1 MPEIDTSRAHPARMY
16 DYLLGGKDHFEAD
29 REAIGALL
37 KAVPNARTGAREN
50 RAFLGRAVQY
60 LVTEA
65 GIRQFLD
72 IGSGL
77 PTAHNVHD
85 VAQSVAPE
93 SRVVYVDNDPNVMAH
108 ARALL
113 TSDPAGRTGYVQA
126 DLHDPEAILRHP
138 SVRETLDF
146 AAPVALMLVA
156 VLHFFPD
163 DQDPAGI
170 VSTLVSALPPGSYLV
185 ASQTTTDFL
194 DEAKSAEGVQAV
206 QRAGVPFQSRTAA
219 DFADLAFTG
228 LELVAP
234 GLVPVSE
241 WRPETEPGLIP
252 PPSEVGY
259 LGAVAR
265 KS

>member
-1 MPEIDTSRAHPARMY
+1 MY

-37 KAVPNARTGAREN
+37 QAVPNARTGAREN

-60 LVTEA
+60 LAAEA

-77 PTAHNVHD
+77 PTASNVHE
-85 VAQSVAPE
+85 VAQAVAPD
-93 SRVVYVDNDPNVMAH
+93 STVVYVDNDPIVMAH

-113 TSDPAGRTGYVQA
+113 TSHPAGRTAYLQA
-126 DLHDPEAILRHP
+126 DLRDPEAILRHP
-138 SVRETLDF
+138 TVREALDF
-146 AAPVALMLVA
+146 AKPVALMLVA

-163 DQDPAGI
+163 EENPAGI
-170 VSTLVSALPPGSYLV
+170 VSTLLDALAPGSYLV
-185 ASQTTTDFL
+185 ASQTTTDFN
-194 DEAKSAEGVQAV
+194 DEAKAADGVQAV
-206 QRAGVPFQSRTAA
+206 QRAGVPFQTRTAD

-228 LELVAP
+228 LELVPP

-241 WRPETEPGLIP
+241 WRPETERGLVP
-252 PPSEVGY
+252 PPWEVGY
-259 LGAVAR
+259 IGAVAR
-265 KS
+265 K